1 MRKEDITI
9 MSGSQ
14 TAVIPNSWQGVTPDV
29 FQKFV
34 SNLAEHYAGNI
45 TVADIRRRYVL
56 DVMGWRLSRI
66 HDADALATVISI
78 ADRVTF
84 LFTVP
89 DSSAAGQPSLTPNL
103 NFFAQFV
110 PTIKI
115 GTTEYH
121 AYTVSTAYNS
131 LTTSLTAL
139 QFIEAQQIL
148 QQPQSRIATVPGSF
162 AAGQSSL
169 PFLAAILYCPPPY
182 NSTTAQLLAD
192 KMQQLSPVTL
202 MAIQM
207 NFIAFTTALYSQT
220 EFALLAKFQPK
231 KQSPIA
237 TDMADALYDLCAD
250 GLGTHEEVEQM
261 NLLTYLRILRKKT
274 IEAVRQMRS
283 MEWDVIRIS
292 QETTLPVSVIQQ
304 IID

>member
-1 MRKEDITI
+1 MKKEDITI

-78 ADRVTF
+78 ADRITF
-84 LFTVP
+84 LFTEEE
-89 DSSAAGQPSLTPNL
+89 QPSLTPNL

-121 AYTVSTAYNS
+121 AYTVSTAYNN

-139 QFIEAQQIL
+139 Q
-148 QQPQSRIATVPGSF
+148 
-162 AAGQSSL
+162 
-169 PFLAAILYCPPPY
+169 
-182 NSTTAQLLAD
+182 
-192 KMQQLSPVTL
+192 
-202 MAIQM
+202 
-207 NFIAFTTALYSQT
+207 
-220 EFALLAKFQPK
+220 
-231 KQSPIA
+231 
-237 TDMADALYDLCAD
+237 
-250 GLGTHEEVEQM
+250 
-261 NLLTYLRILRKKT
+261 
-274 IEAVRQMRS
+274 
-283 MEWDVIRIS
+283 
-292 QETTLPVSVIQQ
+292 VS
-304 IID
+304 

>member
-1 MRKEDITI
+1 M
-9 MSGSQ
+9 
-14 TAVIPNSWQGVTPDV
+14 
-29 FQKFV
+29 
-34 SNLAEHYAGNI
+34 
-45 TVADIRRRYVL
+45 
-56 DVMGWRLSRI
+56 
-66 HDADALATVISI
+66 
-78 ADRVTF
+78 
-84 LFTVP
+84 
-89 DSSAAGQPSLTPNL
+89 
-103 NFFAQFV
+103 

-121 AYTVSTAYNS
+121 AYTVSTAYNN

-148 QQPQSRIATVPGSF
+148 QQATVPGSF

>member
-1 MRKEDITI
+1 MKQQDITI

-34 SNLAEHYAGNI
+34 SNLADHYAGNL
-45 TVADIRRRYVL
+45 TEADIRRRYVL

-66 HDADALATVISI
+66 HDTDTLATVVAL
-78 ADRVTF
+78 ADRITF
-84 LFTVP
+84 LFTP
-89 DSSAAGQPSLTPNL
+89 YKTLQNPTTPYPNLQSPTLTPNL

-110 PTIKI
+110 PTVKI
-115 GTTEYH
+115 GTTEYQ
-121 AYTVSTAYNS
+121 AYSVSTAYNN
-131 LTTSLTAL
+131 LTTSLSAL
-139 QFIEAQQIL
+139 QYIEAQQAL
-148 QQPQSRIATVPGSF
+148 TQGTP
-162 AAGQSSL
+162 SL
-169 PFLAAILYCPPPY
+169 PMLAAILYCPQPY
-182 NSTTAQLLAD
+182 SSTLAQQLAE
-192 KMQQLSPVTL
+192 KMQQLPAVTL

-207 NFIAFTTALYSQT
+207 NFIGFTTALYTQT
-220 EFALLAKFQPK
+220 EFALLSKFQPK

-250 GLGTHEEVEQM
+250 GLGTHEQVEQM

-283 MEWDVIRIS
+283 LEWDVIKIS

>member
-1 MRKEDITI
+1 MKQQDITI

-34 SNLAEHYAGNI
+34 SNLADHYAGNL
-45 TVADIRRRYVL
+45 TEADIRRRYVL

-66 HDADALATVISI
+66 HDTDTLATVVAL
-78 ADRVTF
+78 ADRITF
-84 LFTVP
+84 LFTP
-89 DSSAAGQPSLTPNL
+89 QQNPTTTYPHLQPPTTSPNL

-115 GTTEYH
+115 GTTEYQ
-121 AYTVSTAYNS
+121 AYSVSTAYNN

-139 QFIEAQQIL
+139 QYIEAQQAL
-148 QQPQSRIATVPGSF
+148 QQGTP
-162 AAGQSSL
+162 SL
-169 PFLAAILYCPPPY
+169 PMLAAILYCPQPY
-182 NSTTAQLLAD
+182 SSTLAQQLAE
-192 KMQQLSPVTL
+192 KMQQLPAVTL

-207 NFIAFTTALYSQT
+207 NFIAFTTALYTQT
-220 EFALLAKFQPK
+220 EFALLSKFQPK

-250 GLGTHEEVEQM
+250 GLGTHEQVEQM

-283 MEWDVIRIS
+283 LEWDVIKIS
-292 QETTLPVSVIQQ
+292 QETTLPVSVVQQ

>member
-1 MRKEDITI
+1 MKKDITI

-78 ADRVTF
+78 SDRITF
-84 LFTVP
+84 LFTEEN
-89 DSSAAGQPSLTPNL
+89 QSLTPNL

-121 AYTVSTAYNS
+121 AYTVSTAYNN

-182 NSTTAQLLAD
+182 NSATAQLLAD

>member
-78 ADRVTF
+78 ADRITF
-84 LFTVP
+84 LFTEEEQ
-89 DSSAAGQPSLTPNL
+89 SSLTPNL

-121 AYTVSTAYNS
+121 AYTVSTAYNN

-148 QQPQSRIATVPGSF
+148 QQANVPGSF

-192 KMQQLSPVTL
+192 KMQHLSPVTL

>member
-84 LFTVP
+84 LF
-89 DSSAAGQPSLTPNL
+89 AEEGQSITPNL

-121 AYTVSTAYNS
+121 AYTVSTAYNN

-148 QQPQSRIATVPGSF
+148 QQATVPGSF

>member
-45 TVADIRRRYVL
+45 TEADIRRRYVL

-78 ADRVTF
+78 SDRITF
-84 LFTVP
+84 LFTEEN
-89 DSSAAGQPSLTPNL
+89 QSLTPNL

-121 AYTVSTAYNS
+121 AYTVSTAYNN

-182 NSTTAQLLAD
+182 NSATAQLLAD

>member
-1 MRKEDITI
+1 MKKEDITI

-66 HDADALATVISI
+66 HDADALATIISI
-78 ADRVTF
+78 ADRITF
-84 LFTVP
+84 LFTEEEQ
-89 DSSAAGQPSLTPNL
+89 SSLTPNL

-121 AYTVSTAYNS
+121 AYTVSTAYNN

-148 QQPQSRIATVPGSF
+148 QQATVPGSF

-237 TDMADALYDLCAD
+237 TNMADALYDLCAD

>member
-1 MRKEDITI
+1 MKQQDITI

-34 SNLAEHYAGNI
+34 SNLADHYAGNL
-45 TVADIRRRYVL
+45 TEADIRRRYVL

-66 HDADALATVISI
+66 HDTDTLATVVAL
-78 ADRVTF
+78 ADRITF
-84 LFTVP
+84 LFTP
-89 DSSAAGQPSLTPNL
+89 QQNPTTTYPHLQPPTTSPNL

-110 PTIKI
+110 PTVKI
-115 GTTEYH
+115 GTTEYQ
-121 AYTVSTAYNS
+121 AYSVSTAYNN

-139 QFIEAQQIL
+139 QYIEAQQAL
-148 QQPQSRIATVPGSF
+148 QQGTP
-162 AAGQSSL
+162 SL
-169 PFLAAILYCPPPY
+169 PMLAAILYCPQPY
-182 NSTTAQLLAD
+182 SSTLAQQLAE
-192 KMQQLSPVTL
+192 KMQQLPAVTL

-207 NFIAFTTALYSQT
+207 NFIAFTTALYTQT
-220 EFALLAKFQPK
+220 EFALLSKFQPK

-250 GLGTHEEVEQM
+250 GLGTHEQVEQM

-283 MEWDVIRIS
+283 LEWDVIKIS
-292 QETTLPVSVIQQ
+292 QETTLPVSVVQQ

>member
-34 SNLAEHYAGNI
+34 SNLVEHYAGNI
-45 TVADIRRRYVL
+45 SVADIRRRYVL

-66 HDADALATVISI
+66 HDVDALATVISI
-78 ADRVTF
+78 ADRITF
-84 LFTVP
+84 LFTEE
-89 DSSAAGQPSLTPNL
+89 GQSLTPNL

-121 AYTVSTAYNS
+121 AYTVSTAYNN

-148 QQPQSRIATVPGSF
+148 QQATVPGSF

-231 KQSPIA
+231 KQSPIT

>member
-1 MRKEDITI
+1 MKEDITI

-45 TVADIRRRYVL
+45 TEADIRRRYVL

-78 ADRVTF
+78 ADRITF
-84 LFTVP
+84 LFTEEN
-89 DSSAAGQPSLTPNL
+89 QSLAPNL

-121 AYTVSTAYNS
+121 AYTVSTAYNN

-169 PFLAAILYCPPPY
+169 PFLSAILYCPPPY
-182 NSTTAQLLAD
+182 NSATAQLLAD

-207 NFIAFTTALYSQT
+207 NFIAFTTAPYSQT
-220 EFALLAKFQPK
+220 EFDLLAKFQPK

>member
-1 MRKEDITI
+1 MKQQDITI

-34 SNLAEHYAGNI
+34 SNLADHYAGNL
-45 TVADIRRRYVL
+45 TEADIRRRYVL

-66 HDADALATVISI
+66 HDTDTLATVVAL
-78 ADRVTF
+78 ADRITF
-84 LFTVP
+84 LFSP
-89 DSSAAGQPSLTPNL
+89 DLTPNL

-110 PTIKI
+110 PTVKI
-115 GTTEYH
+115 GTTEYQ
-121 AYTVSTAYNS
+121 AYSVSTAYNN

-139 QFIEAQQIL
+139 QYIEAQQAL
-148 QQPQSRIATVPGSF
+148 TQGTP
-162 AAGQSSL
+162 SL
-169 PFLAAILYCPPPY
+169 PMLAAILYCPQPY
-182 NSTTAQLLAD
+182 SSTLAQQLAE
-192 KMQQLSPVTL
+192 KMQQLPAVTL

-207 NFIAFTTALYSQT
+207 NFIAFTTALYTQT
-220 EFALLAKFQPK
+220 EFALLSKFQTK

-250 GLGTHEEVEQM
+250 GLGTHEQVEQM

-283 MEWDVIRIS
+283 LEWDVIKIS
-292 QETTLPVSVIQQ
+292 KETTLPVSVIQQ

>member
-45 TVADIRRRYVL
+45 SVADIRRRYVL

-78 ADRVTF
+78 ADRITF
-84 LFTVP
+84 LFTEE
-89 DSSAAGQPSLTPNL
+89 GQSITPNL

-121 AYTVSTAYNS
+121 AYTVSTAYNN

-148 QQPQSRIATVPGSF
+148 QQATVPGSC

>member
-84 LFTVP
+84 LFTEEK
-89 DSSAAGQPSLTPNL
+89 QSLTPNL

-121 AYTVSTAYNS
+121 AYTVSTAYNN

-148 QQPQSRIATVPGSF
+148 QQATVPGSF

-250 GLGTHEEVEQM
+250 GLGPHEEVEQM

>member
-78 ADRVTF
+78 ADRITF
-84 LFTVP
+84 LFTEEE
-89 DSSAAGQPSLTPNL
+89 QPSLTPNL

-121 AYTVSTAYNS
+121 AYTVSTAYNN

-148 QQPQSRIATVPGSF
+148 QQATVPGSF
-162 AAGQSSL
+162 AAGESSL

>member
-78 ADRVTF
+78 ADRITF
-84 LFTVP
+84 LFTEEN
-89 DSSAAGQPSLTPNL
+89 QSLAPNL

-121 AYTVSTAYNS
+121 AYTVSTAYNN

-182 NSTTAQLLAD
+182 NSATAQLLAD

-220 EFALLAKFQPK
+220 EFDLLAKFQPK

>member
-66 HDADALATVISI
+66 HDADALATIISI
-78 ADRVTF
+78 ADRITF
-84 LFTVP
+84 LFTEEE
-89 DSSAAGQPSLTPNL
+89 QPSLTPNL

-121 AYTVSTAYNS
+121 AYTVSTAYNN

-148 QQPQSRIATVPGSF
+148 QQATVPGSF

>member
-78 ADRVTF
+78 SDRITF
-84 LFTVP
+84 LFTEEN
-89 DSSAAGQPSLTPNL
+89 QSLTPNL

-121 AYTVSTAYNS
+121 AYTVSTAYNN

-148 QQPQSRIATVPGSF
+148 QQATVPGSF

>member
-78 ADRVTF
+78 ADRITF
-84 LFTVP
+84 LFTEEE
-89 DSSAAGQPSLTPNL
+89 QPSLTPNL

-121 AYTVSTAYNS
+121 AYTVSTAYNN

-148 QQPQSRIATVPGSF
+148 QQATVPGSS
-162 AAGQSSL
+162 AVGQSSL

>member
-1 MRKEDITI
+1 MKQQDITI

-34 SNLAEHYAGNI
+34 SNLADHYAGNL
-45 TVADIRRRYVL
+45 TEADIRRRYVL

-66 HDADALATVISI
+66 HDTDTLATVVAL
-78 ADRVTF
+78 ADRITF
-84 LFTVP
+84 LFSP
-89 DSSAAGQPSLTPNL
+89 DLTPNL

-110 PTIKI
+110 PTVKI
-115 GTTEYH
+115 GTTEYQ
-121 AYTVSTAYNS
+121 AYSVSTAYNN

-139 QFIEAQQIL
+139 QYIEAQQAL
-148 QQPQSRIATVPGSF
+148 TQGTP
-162 AAGQSSL
+162 SL
-169 PFLAAILYCPPPY
+169 PMLAAILYCPQPY
-182 NSTTAQLLAD
+182 SSTLAQQLAE
-192 KMQQLSPVTL
+192 KMQQLPAVTL

-207 NFIAFTTALYSQT
+207 NFIAFTTALYTQT
-220 EFALLAKFQPK
+220 EFALLSKFQPK

>member
-1 MRKEDITI
+1 MKQQDITI

-34 SNLAEHYAGNI
+34 SNLADHYAGNL
-45 TVADIRRRYVL
+45 TEADIRRRYVL

-66 HDADALATVISI
+66 HDTDPLATVVAL
-78 ADRVTF
+78 ADRITF
-84 LFTVP
+84 LFTS
-89 DSSAAGQPSLTPNL
+89 DLTPNL

-115 GTTEYH
+115 GTTEYQ
-121 AYTVSTAYNS
+121 AYSVSTAYNN

-139 QFIEAQQIL
+139 QYIEAQQAL
-148 QQPQSRIATVPGSF
+148 TQGTP
-162 AAGQSSL
+162 SL
-169 PFLAAILYCPPPY
+169 PMLAAILYCPQPY
-182 NSTTAQLLAD
+182 SSTLAQQLAE
-192 KMQQLSPVTL
+192 KMQQLPAVTL

-207 NFIAFTTALYSQT
+207 NFIAFTTALYTQT
-220 EFALLAKFQPK
+220 EFALLSKFQPK

-250 GLGTHEEVEQM
+250 GLGTHEQVEQM
-261 NLLTYLRILRKKT
+261 NLLTYLRILRKKP

-283 MEWDVIRIS
+283 LEWDVIKIS

>member
-14 TAVIPNSWQGVTPDV
+14 TAVIPNSWRGVTPDV

-66 HDADALATVISI
+66 HDADALATIISI
-78 ADRVTF
+78 ADRITF
-84 LFTVP
+84 LFTEEK
-89 DSSAAGQPSLTPNL
+89 QSLTPNL

-121 AYTVSTAYNS
+121 AYTVSTAYNN
-131 LTTSLTAL
+131 LTTSLNAL

-192 KMQQLSPVTL
+192 KMQQLSHVTL

-304 IID
+304 IIY

>member
-78 ADRVTF
+78 ADRITF
-84 LFTVP
+84 LFTEEK
-89 DSSAAGQPSLTPNL
+89 QSLTPNL

-121 AYTVSTAYNS
+121 AYTVSTAYNN

-148 QQPQSRIATVPGSF
+148 QQATVPGSF
-162 AAGQSSL
+162 AVGQSSL

>member
-1 MRKEDITI
+1 MKQQDITI

-34 SNLAEHYAGNI
+34 SNLADHYAGNL
-45 TVADIRRRYVL
+45 TEADIRRRYVL

-66 HDADALATVISI
+66 HDTDTLATVVAL
-78 ADRVTF
+78 ADRITF
-84 LFTVP
+84 LFTP
-89 DSSAAGQPSLTPNL
+89 QQNPTTTYPHLQPPTTSPNL

-115 GTTEYH
+115 GTTEYQ
-121 AYTVSTAYNS
+121 AYSVSTAYNN

-139 QFIEAQQIL
+139 QYIEAQQAL
-148 QQPQSRIATVPGSF
+148 TQGTP
-162 AAGQSSL
+162 SL
-169 PFLAAILYCPPPY
+169 PMLAAILYCPQPY
-182 NSTTAQLLAD
+182 SSTLAQQLAE
-192 KMQQLSPVTL
+192 KMQQLPAVTL

-207 NFIAFTTALYSQT
+207 NFIAFTTALYTQT
-220 EFALLAKFQPK
+220 EFALLSKFQPK

-250 GLGTHEEVEQM
+250 GLGTHEQVEQM

-283 MEWDVIRIS
+283 LEWDVIKIS
-292 QETTLPVSVIQQ
+292 QETTLPVSVVQQ

>member
-1 MRKEDITI
+1 MKQQDITI

-34 SNLAEHYAGNI
+34 SNLADHYAGNL
-45 TVADIRRRYVL
+45 TEADIRRRYVL

-66 HDADALATVISI
+66 HDTDTLATVVAL
-78 ADRVTF
+78 ADRITF
-84 LFTVP
+84 LFSP
-89 DSSAAGQPSLTPNL
+89 DLTPNL

-115 GTTEYH
+115 GTTEYQ
-121 AYTVSTAYNS
+121 AYSVSTAYNN

-139 QFIEAQQIL
+139 QYIEAQQAL
-148 QQPQSRIATVPGSF
+148 TQGTP
-162 AAGQSSL
+162 SL
-169 PFLAAILYCPPPY
+169 PMLAAILYCPQPY
-182 NSTTAQLLAD
+182 SSTLAQQLAE
-192 KMQQLSPVTL
+192 KMQQLPAVTL

>member
-45 TVADIRRRYVL
+45 TEADIRRRYVL

-78 ADRVTF
+78 ADRITF
-84 LFTVP
+84 LFTEEN
-89 DSSAAGQPSLTPNL
+89 QSLAPNL

-121 AYTVSTAYNS
+121 AYTVSTAYNN

-182 NSTTAQLLAD
+182 NSATAQLLAD

-220 EFALLAKFQPK
+220 EFDLLAKFQPK

>member
-66 HDADALATVISI
+66 HDADALATIISI
-78 ADRVTF
+78 ADRITF
-84 LFTVP
+84 LFTEEN
-89 DSSAAGQPSLTPNL
+89 QSLTPNL

-115 GTTEYH
+115 GTTEYN
-121 AYTVSTAYNS
+121 AYTVSTAYNN

-148 QQPQSRIATVPGSF
+148 QQPQSRIATVPGSS

-182 NSTTAQLLAD
+182 NSATAQRLAD

>member
-1 MRKEDITI
+1 MKQQDITI

-34 SNLAEHYAGNI
+34 SNLADHYAGNL
-45 TVADIRRRYVL
+45 TEADIRRRYVL

-66 HDADALATVISI
+66 HDTDTLATVVAL
-78 ADRVTF
+78 ADRITF
-84 LFTVP
+84 LFTP
-89 DSSAAGQPSLTPNL
+89 QQNPTPTYPHLQPPTTSPNL

-115 GTTEYH
+115 GTTEYQ
-121 AYTVSTAYNS
+121 AYSVSTAYNN

-139 QFIEAQQIL
+139 QYIEAQQAL
-148 QQPQSRIATVPGSF
+148 TQGTP
-162 AAGQSSL
+162 SL
-169 PFLAAILYCPPPY
+169 PMLAAILYCPQPY
-182 NSTTAQLLAD
+182 SSTLAQQLAA
-192 KMQQLSPVTL
+192 KMQQLPAVTL

-207 NFIAFTTALYSQT
+207 NFIAFTTALYTQT
-220 EFALLAKFQPK
+220 EFALLSKFQPK

-250 GLGTHEEVEQM
+250 GLGTHEQVEQM

-283 MEWDVIRIS
+283 LEWDVIKIS

>member
-1 MRKEDITI
+1 MKQQDITI

-34 SNLAEHYAGNI
+34 SNLADHYAGNL
-45 TVADIRRRYVL
+45 TEADIRRRYVL

-66 HDADALATVISI
+66 HDTDTLATVVAL
-78 ADRVTF
+78 ADRITF
-84 LFTVP
+84 LFSP
-89 DSSAAGQPSLTPNL
+89 DLTPNL

-115 GTTEYH
+115 GTTEYQ
-121 AYTVSTAYNS
+121 AYSVSTAYNN

-139 QFIEAQQIL
+139 QYIEAQQAL
-148 QQPQSRIATVPGSF
+148 TQGTP
-162 AAGQSSL
+162 SL
-169 PFLAAILYCPPPY
+169 PMLAAILYCPQPY
-182 NSTTAQLLAD
+182 SSTLAQQLAE
-192 KMQQLSPVTL
+192 KMQQLPAVTL

-207 NFIAFTTALYSQT
+207 NFIAFTTALYTQT
-220 EFALLAKFQPK
+220 EFALLSKFQPK

-250 GLGTHEEVEQM
+250 GLGTHEQVEQM

-283 MEWDVIRIS
+283 LEWDVIKIS

>member
-66 HDADALATVISI
+66 HDADALATIISI
-78 ADRVTF
+78 ADRITF
-84 LFTVP
+84 LFTEEE
-89 DSSAAGQPSLTPNL
+89 QSLTLNL

-121 AYTVSTAYNS
+121 AYTVSTAYNN

>member
-1 MRKEDITI
+1 MKKEDITI

-78 ADRVTF
+78 ADRITF
-84 LFTVP
+84 LFTEEE
-89 DSSAAGQPSLTPNL
+89 QPSLTPNL

-121 AYTVSTAYNS
+121 AYTVSTAYNN

-148 QQPQSRIATVPGSF
+148 QQATVPGSF

>member
-66 HDADALATVISI
+66 HDADALATIISI
-78 ADRVTF
+78 ADRITF
-84 LFTVP
+84 LFTEEE
-89 DSSAAGQPSLTPNL
+89 QPSLTPNL

-115 GTTEYH
+115 GTTEYY
-121 AYTVSTAYNS
+121 AYTVSTAYNN

-148 QQPQSRIATVPGSF
+148 QQATVPGSF

>member
-1 MRKEDITI
+1 MKQQDITI

-34 SNLAEHYAGNI
+34 SNLADHYAGNL
-45 TVADIRRRYVL
+45 TEADIRRRYVL

-66 HDADALATVISI
+66 HDTDTLATVVAL
-78 ADRVTF
+78 ADRITF
-84 LFTVP
+84 LFSP
-89 DSSAAGQPSLTPNL
+89 DLTPNL

-115 GTTEYH
+115 GTTEYQ
-121 AYTVSTAYNS
+121 AYSVSTAYNN

-139 QFIEAQQIL
+139 QYIEAQQAL
-148 QQPQSRIATVPGSF
+148 TQGTP
-162 AAGQSSL
+162 SL
-169 PFLAAILYCPPPY
+169 PMLAAILYCPQPY
-182 NSTTAQLLAD
+182 SSTLAQQLAA
-192 KMQQLSPVTL
+192 KMQQLPAVTL

-207 NFIAFTTALYSQT
+207 NFIAFTTALYTQT
-220 EFALLAKFQPK
+220 EFALLSKFQPK

-250 GLGTHEEVEQM
+250 GLGTHQQVEQM

-283 MEWDVIRIS
+283 LEWDVIKIS

>member
-45 TVADIRRRYVL
+45 SVADIRRRYVL

-78 ADRVTF
+78 ADRINF
-84 LFTVP
+84 LFTEEE
-89 DSSAAGQPSLTPNL
+89 QPSLTPNL

-148 QQPQSRIATVPGSF
+148 QQPQSRIATVPGSS
-162 AAGQSSL
+162 AAGQSFL
-169 PFLAAILYCPPPY
+169 PFLAAILYCPPP
-182 NSTTAQLLAD
+182 
-192 KMQQLSPVTL
+192 
-202 MAIQM
+202 
-207 NFIAFTTALYSQT
+207 
-220 EFALLAKFQPK
+220 
-231 KQSPIA
+231 
-237 TDMADALYDLCAD
+237 
-250 GLGTHEEVEQM
+250 
-261 NLLTYLRILRKKT
+261 
-274 IEAVRQMRS
+274 
-283 MEWDVIRIS
+283 
-292 QETTLPVSVIQQ
+292 
-304 IID
+304 

>member
-78 ADRVTF
+78 ADRITF
-84 LFTVP
+84 LFTEEE
-89 DSSAAGQPSLTPNL
+89 QPSLTPNL

-121 AYTVSTAYNS
+121 AYTVSTAYNN

-148 QQPQSRIATVPGSF
+148 QQATVPGSF
-162 AAGQSSL
+162 AVGQSYL